1 MDHACRLF
9 IERVKE
15 RARALHR
22 SESGQA
28 FVLWAFGL
36 IAILGVTALTIDVGV
51 GYSARADAQA
61 AADAAGYAAAIQHLL
76 EGDSDT
82 AAAAAAYDTAAANG
96 YSNSTPDTSVVV
108 NIPPKSGPHA
118 GDTFFVEVIIND
130 KTDTYFASLVGVE
143 LWDVAAR
150 SVATASTT
158 TKPYG
163 IITLNPNVCQA
174 TNIDGSVV
182 IEIDG
187 AGTFTQSNCPT
198 NAFHS
203 QGKILVDT
211 EDNDV
216 VGGWSVGGT
225 VDPPPSKGYPIVD
238 PLAEVDPPTPP
249 SSPVQTCPTFGGS
262 AGVVTLEPGVYNCTL
277 NPPGAWGL
285 NFLPGEYLITG
296 GIVVNGG
303 GSVTFGAGEYTV
315 RGEGIKLTGNGS
327 ITGIGVTFF
336 VDEGSAIFTGTGVTD
351 LEAPEEGPFA
361 GILLF
366 QYRDNDN
373 QVIITGNA
381 AQGGWGTVYAPEA
394 MVDFSGNGT
403 TSFQFISD
411 TFYAHG
417 NSYANIVYKDNFDA
431 QVPYIWIAE

>member
-1 MDHACRLF
+1 MDHLYRRL
-9 IERVKE
+9 IDRVL
-15 RARALHR
+15 ALHR

-51 GYSARADAQA
+51 GYSARAQAQA

-76 EGDSDT
+76 EGDTDE
-82 AAAAAAYDTAAANG
+82 AASAAAYASAAENG
-96 YSNSTPDTSVVV
+96 YSNSDADTSVVV

-130 KTDTYFASLVGVE
+130 KTDTYFASLVGAE

-158 TKPYG
+158 EKPYG
-163 IITLNPNVCQA
+163 IITLNSNICQA

-225 VDPPPSKGYPIVD
+225 VNPPPSKGYPIID
-238 PLAEVDPPTPP
+238 PLADLDPPTPP
-249 SSPVQTCPTFGGS
+249 SSPVQTCPTYGGS
-262 AGVVTLEPGVYNCTL
+262 ASVITLQPGVYNCEI
-277 NPPGAWGL
+277 NPPGGWGL
-285 NFLPGEYLITG
+285 NFEEGDYLITG
-296 GIVVNGG
+296 GLVVNGSG
-303 GSVTFGAGEYTV
+303 NITFGEGEYTF
-315 RGEGIKLTGNGS
+315 RGEGIKVTGNGTV
-327 ITGIGVTFF
+327 TGIGVTFF
-336 VDEGSAIFTGTGVTD
+336 VDEGSAVFTGTGVTQI
-351 LEAPEEGPFA
+351 EAPEDGTYR
-361 GILLF
+361 GVWLY
-366 QYRDNDN
+366 QYRDNSN
-373 QVIITGNA
+373 KVIITGNA
-381 AQGGWGTVYAPEA
+381 AQDGWGTVYAKA
-394 MVDFSGNGT
+394 AQVDFSGNGT

-417 NSYANIVYKDNFDA
+417 NSHANIIYKDNFLAD
-431 QVPYIWIAE
+431 VPYIWIAE